1 MSSLATN
8 KFNKKSKKKG
18 VDSRAENS
26 SPATAKEVN
35 VVSER
40 EIKLRTKLVNR
51 CFDQVSFRIPFQYIS
66 HMFRLIDATILLMLA
81 FFCTSINNC
90 LRIIFNKV
98 SSYRMEPY

>member
-8 KFNKKSKKKG
+8 KTNKKTKKKG

-40 EIKLRTKLVNR
+40 EIKLRARLVSHN
-51 CFDQVSFRIPFQYIS
+51 FDQIPFGIS
-66 HMFRLIDATILLMLA
+66 LNIK
-81 FFCTSINNC
+81 S
-90 LRIIFNKV
+90 V
-98 SSYRMEPY
+98 